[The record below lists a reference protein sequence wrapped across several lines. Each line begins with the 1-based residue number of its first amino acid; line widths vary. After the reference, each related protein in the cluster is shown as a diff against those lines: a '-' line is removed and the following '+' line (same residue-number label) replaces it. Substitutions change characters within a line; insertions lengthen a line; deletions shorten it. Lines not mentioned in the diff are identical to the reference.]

1 MKKIF
6 LLLLLST
13 TFVFSQV
20 FNLQGVLRLPTG
32 KAATDGN
39 YSFSFLIYDGATSL
53 APLKKVGTTIDWT
66 ETQTVQVQ
74 NGLYN
79 VLVGSVTS
87 FSGLPFD
94 KPYYIGISVNSGP
107 ELSPRIML
115 TAAPY
120 ALALQGTNNKV
131 PNSGAVT
138 FDKDVWHKSNDLVD
152 RIKFDNNGA
161 TRVKSILVVENELE
175 VKSNGG
181 LLDLVG
187 SDHVY
192 LEFFPKGKAAGRKTW
207 IGYGDATTKDL
218 TISSE
223 IVGGNIN
230 LTTTGAGTGVVA
242 SKVTA
247 ETVTANNLM
256 YKVAEVTS
264 ANFNST
270 SLTIS
275 GLNSDIH
282 KRYKVFINVYV
293 NNLGIDRWQYFYFNN
308 DATDGRY
315 RGENLIDFYG
325 AGAEEG
331 NGRNV
336 IYTIRNGWYQNG
348 YLSLEFT
355 IQSGP
360 GLPKSV
366 FGQGGFLNINNPVRT
381 QFMGFYDQTTSLNSI
396 HFGGNGCNYG
406 AGTITVYALP

>member
-39 YSFSFLIYDGATSL
+39 YSFKFLIYDLPKGGIEL
-53 APLKKVGTTIDWT
+53 ANWN
-66 ETQTVQVQ
+66 ETQTIEVR
-74 NGLYN
+74 NGIYN
-79 VLVGSVTS
+79 VLIGSKTP
-87 FSGLPFD
+87 FAGLAFD
-94 KPYYIGISVNSGP
+94 RSYYIGISVNGG
-107 ELSPRIML
+107 EEMAPRIQL

-120 ALALQGTNNKV
+120 ALSLQGTNNKV

-161 TRVKSILVVENELE
+161 TRVKSILVIENELE
-175 VKSNGG
+175 VNKNAGG
-181 LLDLVG
+181 LDLVG

-256 YKVAEVTS
+256 YKVAEVRS
-264 ANFNST
+264 DNFNANNIV
-270 SLTIS
+270 IS
-275 GLNSDIH
+275 GLNGNLH
-282 KRYKVFINVYV
+282 NKYKVYFDLY
-293 NNLGIDRWQYFYFNN
+293 IDAGGTDVIWNYIQFNG
-308 DATDGRY
+308 DGGSGRY
-315 RGENLIDFYG
+315 LGENAEKFYG
-325 AGAEEG
+325 AGWHHDG
-331 NGRNV
+331 NSAGTS
-336 IYTIRNGWYQNG
+336 IYMLRNGWGHTG
-348 YLSLEFT
+348 YYAGEFT
-355 IQSGP
+355 VFAVAGRPRSVYGEAAFLSFSNPAISIFSGVWKESDQNLISIKI
-360 GLPKSV
+360 G
-366 FGQGGFLNINNPVRT
+366 NIYNK
-381 QFMGFYDQTTSLNSI
+381 
-396 HFGGNGCNYG
+396 NYG
-406 AGTITVYALP
+406 KGVITVYALP

>member
-1 MKKIF
+1 MKKILILLF
-6 LLLLLST
+6 LT
-13 TFVFSQV
+13 TTIVFSQLTSV

-32 KAATDGN
+32 KAAADKSYNFTFKMYTVAEG
-39 YSFSFLIYDGATSL
+39 GE
-53 APLKKVGTTIDWT
+53 PLSWV
-66 ETQTVQVQ
+66 ETQSIEVK
-74 NGLYN
+74 NGIYN
-79 VLVGSVTS
+79 TLIGSRTP
-87 FSGLPFD
+87 FSGLAFD
-94 KPYYIGISVNSGP
+94 RLYYIGISVDGGS
-107 ELSPRIML
+107 EMVPRVQL

-120 ALALQGTNNKV
+120 ALSLQGTNNKV

-138 FDKDVWHKSNDLVD
+138 LDTISYHKSIDGVD
-152 RIKFDNNGA
+152 RIKFDKNGA

-207 IGYGDATTKDL
+207 IGYGGSTTKDL

-223 IVGGNIN
+223 IEGGNIN
-230 LTTTGAGTGVVA
+230 LATTGAGTGVVA

-247 ETVTANNLM
+247 GNLM

-264 ANFNST
+264 ENFNTT

-293 NNLGIDRWQYFYFNN
+293 NNFGADRWNYFYFNG
-308 DATDGRY
+308 DATNGRY
-315 RGENLIDFYG
+315 KGEAIIDFHGSGLDAAY
-325 AGAEEG
+325 AG
-331 NGRNV
+331 NV
-336 IYTIRNGWYQNG
+336 IYTVRNGWGQDG

-355 IQSGP
+355 IQTGP

-366 FGQGGFLNINNPVRT
+366 FGEGGFLNVHNPVAT
-381 QFMGFYDQTTSLNSI
+381 QFMGFYNQTTSLNSI
-396 HFGGNGCNYG
+396 TFGGNGCNYG